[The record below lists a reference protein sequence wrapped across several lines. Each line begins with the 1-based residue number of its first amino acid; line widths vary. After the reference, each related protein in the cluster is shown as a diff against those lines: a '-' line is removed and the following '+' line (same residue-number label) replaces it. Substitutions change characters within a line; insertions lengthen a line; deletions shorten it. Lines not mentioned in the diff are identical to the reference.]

1 MNYVLVYPN
10 SDHGSDIILNQISK
24 YKKYKNFKIFPSIR
38 FEYYLTLLKNSD
50 FIIGNSSS
58 GIMEAPYYGVS
69 TINIGDRQNNRLKST
84 LIKNI
89 NFSEIKIK
97 KSIKFVKNR
106 KISKR
111 HFFGKGKSAKK
122 ILTLLKTNKIWKI
135 SNQKNFIDIL

>member
-1 MNYVLVYPN
+1 
-10 SDHGSDIILNQISK
+10 
-24 YKKYKNFKIFPSIR
+24 
-38 FEYYLTLLKNSD
+38 
-50 FIIGNSSS
+50 
-58 GIMEAPYYGVS
+58 MEAPYYGVS
-69 TINIGDRQNNRLKST
+69 TINIGDRQKNRLKST

-122 ILTLLKTNKIWKI
+122 ILTLFKTNKIWKI